1 MVEVLPNIKFAE
13 RYTEVGLSGEDL
25 LNMYSLM
32 VITRF
37 FDERVWLLNRQ
48 GKIPIA
54 ASCQGQE
61 AAQIG
66 SAWALRRGH
75 DIFFPYYRDL
85 GVCVTLGV
93 TPREMMASFWG
104 KAGDPFSGGRQVFM
118 HGCYPSLNIYNTSN
132 VVGAH
137 ILQAAGA
144 ALATKMQ
151 QEDRVVIVHFGDGA
165 SSQGECHEAMN
176 FAGIHKLPLI
186 FFCENN
192 GFAISVPLC
201 KQVANES
208 VAGRAAGFGFPGI
221 EVDGTDLLA
230 VYEATAAAAERAR
243 QGEGPTLIEAKVV
256 RLMPHTTDDND
267 RYRDK
272 EYVEFLKATA
282 DPLKKLKAYLQE
294 SGLLDERQDQEFV
307 ERGKQLVD
315 DATNYAEAAPWPDA
329 AELHRNVYWEEGA
342 KAG

>member
-1 MVEVLPNIKFAE
+1 VLPSIKLADGC
-13 RYTEVGLSGEDL
+13 TEAGLSGEDL

-32 VITRF
+32 VMTRL

-66 SAWALRRGH
+66 SARALRRGH

-85 GVCVTLGV
+85 GVAFTLGV

-104 KAGDPFSGGRQVFM
+104 KVGDPFSGGRQVFM

-144 ALATKMQ
+144 ALTAKMRR
-151 QEDRVVIVHFGDGA
+151 EDRVAIVHFGDGA

-186 FFCENN
+186 FLCENN

-208 VAGRAAGFGFPGI
+208 VAGRAAGYGFPGI
-221 EVDGTDLLA
+221 EVDGTDILA
-230 VYEATAAAAERAR
+230 VYEATTEAAARAR
-243 QGEGPTLIEAKVV
+243 RGDGPTLIEAKVV
-256 RLMPHTTDDND
+256 RLKPHTTDDSD

-272 EYVEFLKATA
+272 EYVELLRATA

-294 SGLLDERQDQEFV
+294 AGRLDERLDQEFV
-307 ERGKQLVD
+307 ERGQQLVD
-315 DATNYAEAAPWPDA
+315 DATDYAEAAPWPDP
-329 AELHRNVYWEEGA
+329 AELQKNVYWVEGRT
-342 KAG
+342 